1 MRRARRDPRY
11 VLLEVRVCIR
21 VLLEMRVCIRVLLAQ
36 IRFIRAFS
44 VLGQTADASQ
54 GTPKPRLLHD
64 QLDIQVQLPHSR
76 PACRT
81 HTASRQLHGGQT
93 RCPQKAPSAP
103 MPPPPLRPGR
113 TLAPERQIASA
124 TLSRVRARG
133 GLGV

>member
-1 MRRARRDPRY
+1 M
-11 VLLEVRVCIR
+11 LLEVRVGIR
-21 VLLEMRVCIRVLLAQ
+21 VVLAQ
-36 IRFIRAFS
+36 IRFIRACA

-93 RCPQKAPSAP
+93 RCPQKAPKPIAP
-103 MPPPPLRPGR
+103 MPPPALRPGR
-113 TLAPERQIASA
+113 SLAPERQIASA
-124 TLSRVRARG
+124 ALSRVRARG
-133 GLGV
+133 GLGG